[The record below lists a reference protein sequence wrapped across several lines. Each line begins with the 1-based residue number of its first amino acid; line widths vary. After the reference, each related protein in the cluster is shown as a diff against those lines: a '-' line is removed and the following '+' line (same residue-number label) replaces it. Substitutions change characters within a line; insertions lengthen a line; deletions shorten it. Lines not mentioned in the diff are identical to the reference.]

1 MPLKL
6 KLTSQALLEKQF
18 QGSTPGYNPLQVDE
32 FIDRIIKDYRLV
44 EANVLMLKKDVN
56 DLNKQISDLSEANR
70 KLEMDNIKYKS
81 RLSNIKEGDN
91 VTSENVELLKRI
103 NALEKFIYEK
113 GFDPT
118 KIK

>member
-56 DLNKQISDLSEANR
+56 DLNKQISDLSEAKR

>member
-6 KLTSQALLEKQF
+6 KLTSDVILNKEF

-32 FIDRIIKDYRLV
+32 YLDRIIKDYRVV
-44 EANVLMLKKDVN
+44 ETNILMLKKDVD
-56 DLNKQISDLSEANR
+56 DLKTQIDELSEENK
-70 KLEMDNIKYKS
+70 KLKVQNLKYES

-103 NALEKFIYEK
+103 NALEKFLYDK

-118 KIK
+118 KIR